1 MGVVIEIV
9 GLKGGVQGVI
19 IRVQAFEGNGD
30 VRENKCFGGEENYLV
45 NRGCDTTGGRHHA
58 NHIDKV

>member
-1 MGVVIEIV
+1 MSSSGYKYLSD
-9 GLKGGVQGVI
+9 G
-19 IRVQAFEGNGD
+19 GNGD

-45 NRGCDTTGGRHHA
+45 NRGCDATGGRHHA